1 MNVEMLPD
9 LLVRDLM
16 VVAEKP
22 SDLVG
27 CFVGLADDVNL
38 GTIAGREDDQLPS
51 DTAPCQFCQ
60 GGFEPLRAKSTDSLN
75 STGAVR

>member
-1 MNVEMLPD
+1 
-9 LLVRDLM
+9 M

-60 GGFEPLRAKSTDSLN
+60 GGFDAFAREIDGLPQFDGRSSVTQSDGEEAHH
-75 STGAVR
+75 